1 MTFKLFARL
10 FAVLLSVSVFT
21 APGVRAAPLLDV
33 MFLLDSSGSVSNPD
47 FQSQIAATQSY
58 ISTLQTGVPGIL
70 RDPGPPVA
78 PDLLGADLN
87 VGIVQFST
95 SVNLDLGLTGNLATV
110 NAALG
115 NMVQQFGQTNH
126 AGAFTAAAAELAA
139 NGRAGAQQA
148 IVLITDGTANEP
160 NGGPVNPLVAAINAA
175 ESAKNDGILIF
186 AIGVGNNIQLFDLEL
201 YASGPTANFTD
212 HVNDH
217 DALTTVNGHLA
228 EALLTEEAAVSV
240 DAPAP
245 LALLGLG
252 FAGLALIR
260 RRRSIAA

>member
-1 MTFKLFARL
+1 MTFKLFARI

-33 MFLLDSSGSVSNPD
+33 MFVLDGSGSMTNSEFVN
-47 FQSQIAATQSY
+47 QAVATQTY
-58 ISTLQTGVPGIL
+58 INFLQTGVPGID

-87 VGIVQFST
+87 VGLVQFST
-95 SVNLDLGLTGNLATV
+95 SVHLISGLTGNLAAV
-110 NAALG
+110 NVALD
-115 NMVQQFGQTNH
+115 NMNQLNGQTNH
-126 AGAFTAAAAELAA
+126 GDALTMAAAELAT

-160 NGGPVNPLVAAINAA
+160 QGGPVNPIVAAINAA
-175 ESAKNDGILIF
+175 DSAKNDGILIF
-186 AIGVGNNIQLFDLEL
+186 AIGVGNSISLFDIEL
-201 YASGPTANFTD
+201 YASGPTEDFTA
-212 HVNDH
+212 HVDGH
-217 DALTTVNGHLA
+217 FLLTTVTSTLT
-228 EALLTEEAAVSV
+228 EALLTEATVSV

-252 FAGLALIR
+252 LAGMALMR
-260 RRRSIAA
+260 RRRSAQA